1 MRENPFAAYN
11 SPDFPRN
18 FDRTPG
24 TTSLLNPGC
33 LSELHRKCRDI
44 APIWLEGAHFAFKHH
59 YSPNS
64 ILMFNWVLSHTIPS
78 GVRFGCLYSPMH
90 NENVLDTPKV
100 RLDLNPSTMTVNGA
114 LQYQPFSWLR
124 LEAMQQL
131 EPAVPAIADN
141 VIRCD
146 VIGNSF
152 TGTLH
157 AFNIQRESG
166 RMILSY
172 LQSLTARLALGAEFS
187 MEWKGEIKAAN
198 TALALRFIWN
208 FAQFTTLCS

>member
-1 MRENPFAAYN
+1 MKDSPFTAYT
-11 SPDFPRN
+11 SPEFPRN
-18 FDRTPG
+18 FDRVPG
-24 TTSLLNPGC
+24 TSSLLNPGC

-44 APIWLEGAHFAFKHH
+44 APVWLEGAHFAYKHH

-78 GVRFGCLYSPMH
+78 GVRFGGLFSPMR
-90 NENVLDTPKV
+90 NENILETPKL
-100 RLDLNPSTMTVNGA
+100 RLDLNPSTMTINAA

-146 VIGNSF
+146 LIGKSF

-157 AFNIQRESG
+157 GFNLQRESG
-166 RMILSY
+166 RMIVSY
-172 LQSLTARLALGAEFS
+172 LQSLTSRLAIGAEFC

-198 TALALRFIWN
+198 TALALRYLIYFLGFIY
-208 FAQFTTLCS
+208 